1 MNKENSDFDFQKAL
15 KAIQSGKPLTGKD
28 GVLTPLIKNLTEAAL
43 EGELDSHLGQEIAA
57 NRKNGK
63 SKKTIKTL
71 NGSFELDTPR
81 DRAGTFSPQ
90 LIKKHQTTL
99 SDEIEEKII
108 ALYGLGMSY
117 KDISAHLEDIYGISI
132 SKGTLTAITDKIIHT
147 VKEWQARPLET
158 VYPIVWLDAIHYK
171 IREDG
176 KVLSKAVYTILG
188 VNIEGRKEVLGLY
201 LSENEGANF
210 WLQVLTDLSNRGI
223 NDILIACVD
232 GLKGF
237 PEAIET
243 IFPATEVQLCIVH
256 QIRNSLKYV
265 GSKNQKEFMVDL
277 KRVYKASNKDLAESE
292 LDMLEDKWND
302 KYPIVIKSWR
312 NNWERLSQYFKYP
325 EDIRRIIYTTNTI
338 EAVHRQFRKLTKTKG
353 AFPNKDSLLKLLYMG
368 IQNAS
373 KKWTMPIQ
381 NWSLTISQLA
391 IFFEGRLD
399 KELRL

>member
-1 MNKENSDFDFQKAL
+1 MKKEDHDFNFQKAL
-15 KAIQSGKPLTGKD
+15 KAIQSGQPLMGKE
-28 GVLTPLIKNLTEAAL
+28 GVLTPLIKDLTEAAL
-43 EGELDSHLGQEIAA
+43 EGELESHLGQEIIA
-57 NRKNGK
+57 NRRNGK
-63 SKKTIKTL
+63 TPKTIKSL
-71 NGSFELDTPR
+71 NGNFELNSPR
-81 DRAGTFSPQ
+81 DRAGTFSPK
-90 LIKKHQTTL
+90 LVKKHQTTL
-99 SDEIEEKII
+99 NDELEQKII

-117 KDISAHLEDIYGISI
+117 KDISTHLQDIYGIEVSA
-132 SKGTLTAITDKIIHT
+132 GTLSAVTDKIIHT
-147 VKEWQARPLET
+147 VKEWQARPLESI
-158 VYPIVWLDAIHYK
+158 YPIVWLDAIHYK

-176 KVLSKAVYTILG
+176 KVLSRAVYTILG
-188 VNIEGRKEVLGLY
+188 VNLEGRKEVLGLY
-201 LSENEGANF
+201 ISENEGANF
-210 WLQVLTDLSNRGI
+210 WLQVLTDLSNRGV
-223 NDILIACVD
+223 NDILIACID

-265 GSKNQKEFMVDL
+265 GSKNRKEFMVDL

-292 LDMLEDKWND
+292 LDVLEDKWND

-353 AFPNKDSLLKLLYMG
+353 AFPNQNSLLKLLYMG

-399 KELRL
+399 KELKL

>member
-1 MNKENSDFDFQKAL
+1 MKKGDSDFDFQKAL
-15 KAIQSGKPLTGKD
+15 KAIQSGQPLMGKE

-43 EGELDSHLGQEIAA
+43 EGELESHLGQEIIA
-57 NRKNGK
+57 NRRNGK
-63 SKKTIKTL
+63 TQKTIKSL
-71 NGSFELDTPR
+71 NGNFELNSPR
-81 DRAGTFSPQ
+81 DRAGTFSPK
-90 LIKKHQTTL
+90 LVKKHQTTL
-99 SDEIEEKII
+99 NDEIEQKII

-117 KDISAHLEDIYGISI
+117 KDISTHLQDIYGIEVSA
-132 SKGTLTAITDKIIHT
+132 GTLSAVTDKIIHT
-147 VKEWQARPLET
+147 VKEWQARPLESI
-158 VYPIVWLDAIHYK
+158 YPIVWLDAIHYK

-176 KVLSKAVYTILG
+176 KVLSRAVYTILG
-188 VNIEGRKEVLGLY
+188 VNLEGRKEILGLY
-201 LSENEGANF
+201 ISENEGANF
-210 WLQVLTDLSNRGI
+210 WLQVLTDLSNRGV

-265 GSKNQKEFMVDL
+265 GSKNRKEFMVDL

-292 LDMLEDKWND
+292 LDVLEDKWND

-353 AFPNKDSLLKLLYMG
+353 AFPNQNSLLKLLYMG

>member
-1 MNKENSDFDFQKAL
+1 MTQEDNDFDFQAAL
-15 KAIQSGKPLTGKD
+15 KAIQEGQPLLGKEGI
-28 GVLTPLIKNLTEAAL
+28 LTPLIKNLAEAAL
-43 EGELDSHLGQEIAA
+43 EGELDSHLGQEINC
-57 NRKNGK
+57 NRRNGK
-63 SKKTIKTL
+63 SKKTIKSL
-71 NGSFELDTPR
+71 NGNFELNTPR
-81 DRAGTFSPQ
+81 DRAGNFSPQ
-90 LIKKHQTTL
+90 LVKKHQTTL
-99 SDEIEEKII
+99 NDEIEQKII

-117 KDISAHLEDIYGISI
+117 KDISLHLQEMYGLEVST
-132 SKGTLTAITDKIIHT
+132 GTLSAVTDKIIHT
-147 VKEWQARPLET
+147 VKEWQARPLESI
-158 VYPIVWLDAIHYK
+158 YPIVWLDAIHYK
-171 IREDG
+171 IRENG
-176 KVLSKAVYTILG
+176 KVHGKAVYTILG
-188 VNIEGRKEVLGLY
+188 VNLEGRKEVLGLY
-201 LSENEGANF
+201 ISENEGANF
-210 WLQVLTDLSNRGI
+210 WLQVLTDLSNRGVT
-223 NDILIACVD
+223 DILIACID

-243 IFPATEVQLCIVH
+243 IFPETEVQLCIVH
-256 QIRNSLKYV
+256 QIRNSMKYV

-277 KRVYKASNKDLAESE
+277 KRVYKANNKDLAEQE
-292 LDMLEDKWND
+292 LATLADKWND

-353 AFPNKDSLLKLLYMG
+353 AFPNQDSLLKLLYMG

-399 KELRL
+399 KELKL